1 MFRGEYLKTLP
12 SGLFNRYQS
21 GDTIL
26 FEGNIYQAVKNT
38 YLSPFQE
45 PNSWKYT
52 GNHIIYFSN
61 TPPIN
66 PKEGQ
71 QWEKDG
77 IVYTYIYDGD
87 NFSWV
92 EF

>member
-12 SGLFNRYQS
+12 SGLSNTYQF

-26 FEGNIYQAVKNT
+26 FEGNVYKALKQTNMSPYQDPLA
-38 YLSPFQE
+38 
-45 PNSWKYT
+45 WKYT
-52 GNHIIYFSN
+52 GNNNIFFGSQ
-61 TPPIN
+61 PPIN

-71 QWEKDG
+71 QWENNG
-77 IVYTYIYDGD
+77 ILYTYYYDGD
-87 NFSWV
+87 KFSWI